1 MIYQHMF
8 AEMNEMLDEI
18 ARFYH
23 IAQGDHKKKLMQQW
37 NLLKHMSDGIIEEW
51 LCFEEKMAYIRQN
64 WKHAD
69 QSHAVEL
76 PEMQCGA
83 FIKGQ
88 GYYKLLMFPQAL
100 GQFKLVMEEFPESVL
115 SQTFLG
121 MCHMQLEE
129 MSEAVKHFW
138 FVLEHAESR
147 RMRSIVY
154 NALGCIEANR
164 GARDK
169 AEEYF
174 KLAHHHDP
182 SLAEPLANLEA
193 CMQCSGKLQYGT
205 ELTSLL

>member
-1 MIYQHMF
+1 MIFHHIF

-18 ARFYH
+18 ARFYQM
-23 IAQGDHKKKLMQQW
+23 AEGEQKKKLVQQW
-37 NLLKHMSDGIIEEW
+37 NMLKQMSDGIIEEW
-51 LCFEEKMAYIRQN
+51 LCFEEKMGYIRQN
-64 WKHAD
+64 WNTPD
-69 QSHAVEL
+69 GNSAVEL

-100 GQFKLVMEEFPESVL
+100 GQFKVVMEQFPDSVL
-115 SQTFLG
+115 VRTFLG
-121 MCHMQLEE
+121 MCHMHMEE
-129 MSEAVKHFW
+129 MSHAKTHFW
-138 FVLEHAESR
+138 AVLEGAESKR
-147 RMRSIVY
+147 VRSIVY

-174 KLAHHHDP
+174 KLAHYHDP
-182 SLAEPLANLEA
+182 SLAEPLANLEV